1 MYINVFTFKTFIT
14 LFSFIILYIFINNNN
29 TFIYINTYK
38 LIISMNSSNEIPESE
53 YSKTKNENN
62 QSVING
68 YTVIDTLGCGAFSKV
83 KLVEKEGVQYAMK
96 IIDKKQLQRKKKG
109 FTKNSEGKVIVSSM
123 LDDALREIAI
133 LKKINHKNII
143 KLYEI
148 IQNTEKEK
156 LYLILQICEHGTL
169 MSSDEDTGELLIN
182 KNFKN
187 RNNQYKEDEI
197 KDFIRDI
204 VLGLDYLHHNGI
216 IHRDIKPDNILIDKF
231 NNCKITD
238 FNVSAMLE
246 NIDKDNIGKKIE
258 GTDNFRAPECCLDSE
273 ESKDLKGK
281 PLDIWALGITAF
293 VLAYNTVPFKP
304 QNEWDTLE
312 LFDLIAKAEISF
324 PNTRTMSE
332 GFINFIKR
340 CLEKNPDKRIT
351 IEEIKQ
357 LEWINE
363 KRTNLTELSKPEKIS
378 VTNNEVVNCVNFF
391 TTVGRVKKVLK
402 SWKKMAGV

>member
-169 MSSDEDTGELLIN
+169 MSFDEDTGEFLIN

-187 RNNQYKEDEI
+187 HNNHYKEDEI

>member
-169 MSSDEDTGELLIN
+169 MSFDEDTGEFLIN

-187 RNNQYKEDEI
+187 HNNQYKEDEI

>member
-1 MYINVFTFKTFIT
+1 
-14 LFSFIILYIFINNNN
+14 
-29 TFIYINTYK
+29 
-38 LIISMNSSNEIPESE
+38 MNSSNEIPESE

-169 MSSDEDTGELLIN
+169 MSFDKDTGEFLIN

-187 RNNQYKEDEI
+187 HNNQYKEDEI